1 MALNNSLGMENQK
14 PTNFS
19 DGSQRDDFARR
30 ATFIIA
36 ILLLIVVTIA
46 SNLLVFLAVYAFR
59 GLRTVTNCFVI
70 SLASAD
76 LSVAF
81 LAIPAWLSN
90 AFIPLDTNY
99 KLLLLDLCTRWVD
112 VFCAAV
118 SIYSATLVSLDRYL
132 AINKPLRYREMVTR
146 SRANKAISSVWIM
159 SLVIS
164 GISFIQYHSTT
175 AIYVWAIFVFIA
187 ILCVPLL
194 TMIFAYA
201 CIYSAAVEQLSKMK
215 YNEHN
220 VTSTDP
226 LNRKRNAVSD
236 RRKRFYKE
244 LCITKTLAITIS
256 MFIIAWAPYLI
267 IAMVETFHPSKQ
279 AQIPEFFSHLIHYL
293 PFINSFVNPWIYAGI
308 NKDFRKA
315 LKKLMCAPQ
324 QFCFCAQNENSTK
337 RSRTNSA
344 STGRTLIGSF
354 QMEDQTGSFRGS
366 NPPRVTPRHDVQCTS
381 V

>member
-1 MALNNSLGMENQK
+1 M
-14 PTNFS
+14 
-19 DGSQRDDFARR
+19 
-30 ATFIIA
+30 
-36 ILLLIVVTIA
+36 LIVLTIA

-76 LSVAF
+76 LSVAL
-81 LAIPAWLSN
+81 LAMPVWLLN
-90 AFIPLDTNY
+90 ALLTIDTEY
-99 KLLLLDLCTRWVD
+99 KLLLIDLCTRWVD

-146 SRANKAISSVWIM
+146 TRANKAIASVWIM
-159 SLVIS
+159 SLAVS
-164 GISFIQYHSTT
+164 AISFIQYQSNT
-175 AIYVWAIFVFIA
+175 AIYAWAIFVFVV
-187 ILCVPLL
+187 ILCIPFL
-194 TMIFAYA
+194 TMVFAYA
-201 CIYSAAVEQLSKMK
+201 CIYRAAVEQLSKMK
-215 YNEHN
+215 HNEHN

-226 LNRKRNAVSD
+226 LNRRKNALSD

-244 LCITKTLAITIS
+244 LCITKTLGITIS
-256 MFIIAWAPYLI
+256 MFVIAWAPFLI
-267 IAMVETFHPSKQ
+267 MTMVETFHPTNE
-279 AQIPEFFSHLIHYL
+279 AHIPDFFNRLIQYL

-324 QFCFCAQNENSTK
+324 QFCFCVQNESSAK
-337 RSRTNSA
+337 RSRTNSG

-366 NPPRVTPRHDVQCTS
+366 NPSRGPPRYDIKCTS